1 MKPSMLQLDEARMS
15 GARLVDP
22 KSIMSRYQT
31 LKGKEVL
38 NPPHIWEYN
47 DKAISPNY
55 TKTTHN
61 LTVSYSQ
68 ATALYNPTLKVF
80 ISTHNTLHL
89 YLCGS
94 PIKSPL
100 SYAAPLSV
108 RVPHQVPLIRRTH
121 VHIRRH
127 LRSDSRSCLP
137 RPFRGPVTSN

>member
-80 ISTHNTLHL
+80 ISTHNTLQLCICAGPPSSPPYHTLHL

-100 SYAAPLSV
+100 SDALTSTFAGISGPTVEAA
-108 RVPHQVPLIRRTH
+108 
-121 VHIRRH
+121 
-127 LRSDSRSCLP
+127 SRDPSE
-137 RPFRGPVTSN
+137 GP